1 MKMTRFFIQRPLLFW
16 SLMVAILVAGVLSFI
31 QMPKLEDPAI
41 SLKQAMVVVPWP
53 GASAHDME
61 LKVAQ
66 KDQNRVSEWFG
77 DVYRRISDDGI
88 ES

>member
-66 KDQNRVSEWFG
+66 TMEDELRALPNVCL
-77 DVYRRISDDGI
+77 
-88 ES
+88 